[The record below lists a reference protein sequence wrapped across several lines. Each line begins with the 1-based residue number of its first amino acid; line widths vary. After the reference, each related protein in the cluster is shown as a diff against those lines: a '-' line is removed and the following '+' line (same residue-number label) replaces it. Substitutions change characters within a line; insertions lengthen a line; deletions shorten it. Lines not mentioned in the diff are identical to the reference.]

1 MPTAED
7 RARARPPPV
16 QLASVLRA
24 AYAVQPPAHRVAPRH
39 RRPSSANVPIPALLL
54 ESQRTAALI
63 LARTAARAAAGE
75 RTRALIQE
83 QRHEERTRRRPAS
96 APIRVRKHP
105 MPKAKL
111 AAARAAA
118 AKLLDGSK
126 KQRSPW
132 GFFLCDVCDDAEGKQ
147 RLLHVSAPAAAAW
160 DDLDDAPTPDFPL
173 PDVTVARPAMAE
185 ERRLAFG
192 PFAFR
197 LSPSSEVLAWLAATI
212 LRPVLRGA
220 HVLELGS
227 GLGFTGLAVAK
238 WCECASVRLTDG
250 DPASVALLERVVE
263 TNRRCSDALGDAMVH
278 GGGFGATTVDAAML
292 LWGEHAPPPVP
303 LSPAASGG
311 DGLDE
316 RSTYDVRVATLVAL
330 PRLRCKRLSRVRGLG
345 LAPPAGRAVRRLRVR
360 PSAPHGPS
368 GNASQVHQACDGRGS
383 RGSIAAVRLV
393 ARLRDGG
400 ARRVLR
406 RELGRSLR
414 RHDA

>member
-83 QRHEERTRRRPAS
+83 HRHEGRTMRRPTS

-118 AKLLDGSK
+118 KLLDG

-132 GFFLCDVCDDAEGKQ
+132 GFFLCSVCDDAEGKQ

-160 DDLDDAPTPDFPL
+160 DDIDDSPAPEFPL

-185 ERRLAFG
+185 ERRLSFG

-197 LSPSSEVLAWLAATI
+197 LSPSSEVLAWLAATF
-212 LRPVLRGA
+212 LRSVLHGA

-238 WCECASVRLTDG
+238 W
-250 DPASVALLERVVE
+250 
-263 TNRRCSDALGDAMVH
+263 
-278 GGGFGATTVDAAML
+278 
-292 LWGEHAPPPVP
+292 
-303 LSPAASGG
+303 
-311 DGLDE
+311 
-316 RSTYDVRVATLVAL
+316 
-330 PRLRCKRLSRVRGLG
+330 
-345 LAPPAGRAVRRLRVR
+345 
-360 PSAPHGPS
+360 
-368 GNASQVHQACDGRGS
+368 
-383 RGSIAAVRLV
+383 
-393 ARLRDGG
+393 
-400 ARRVLR
+400 
-406 RELGRSLR
+406 
-414 RHDA
+414 